1 MDEIQF
7 TAGGRD
13 SFSVV
18 NDSRSYE
25 DSYSAGRKTKVEFG
39 SRPPRGG
46 MAPED
51 FDPDPYYEAPV
62 GSEERPKRPQLFGT
76 EEYGGMKQVQA
87 PAPEEPRRKSQ
98 DEEMREEE
106 YRRRQE
112 EDTYVDPW
120 RQDAGSFKAREEE
133 SYDRQEEVPYRRRE
147 ENSYRRRD
155 EEENYNLQ
163 KEVSYRRQEEDPYRS
178 AEDYSAPYGRRESYP
193 EPQRRGVEAA
203 PSERLVKPER
213 TVKPERVAAP
223 ERTPERSVHGEES
236 YPNREKKAQQ
246 IPDLAG
252 LDLTS
257 LAGLGGEATGSELLL
272 KQVDAFREKALEIQQ
287 LIGDKEK
294 RVRELDQQVKSR
306 ETQNTE
312 LQQSLE
318 KKRSE
323 ANDIMRGVNVQIDR
337 MAQRITANNEEISSE
352 LKNRL
357 NEISTQISSGMQVD
371 LTEVTDGM
379 RSDMNELS
387 TEMRN
392 NIAEIKET
400 VQTTLVDQTADM
412 KNTIDGMS
420 ATLNDGFEGVK
431 NDLGEKVHS
440 ENVKVYR
447 NIQDLLK
454 EMDTTED
461 QREMLETQIG
471 KLKSQNFILT
481 VLSAINFGMLVI
493 VILFQMGIL

>member
-1 MDEIQF
+1 M
-7 TAGGRD
+7 
-13 SFSVV
+13 SV
-18 NDSRSYE
+18 SRSE
-25 DSYSAGRKTKVEFG
+25 KARDLIAHGMA
-39 SRPPRGG
+39 RGG
-46 MAPED
+46 LGDIDRFTGEVGCLEHTFISLGRIGKIIILILHD
-51 FDPDPYYEAPV
+51 HPDRFPAEGTAFLRAVDRPV
-62 GSEERPKRPQLFGT
+62 RF
-76 EEYGGMKQVQA
+76 
-87 PAPEEPRRKSQ
+87 
-98 DEEMREEE
+98 
-106 YRRRQE
+106 
-112 EDTYVDPW
+112 
-120 RQDAGSFKAREEE
+120 
-133 SYDRQEEVPYRRRE
+133 
-147 ENSYRRRD
+147 
-155 EEENYNLQ
+155 
-163 KEVSYRRQEEDPYRS
+163 
-178 AEDYSAPYGRRESYP
+178 
-193 EPQRRGVEAA
+193 
-203 PSERLVKPER
+203 
-213 TVKPERVAAP
+213 
-223 ERTPERSVHGEES
+223 
-236 YPNREKKAQQ
+236 
-246 IPDLAG
+246 
-252 LDLTS
+252 
-257 LAGLGGEATGSELLL
+257 
-272 KQVDAFREKALEIQQ
+272 
-287 LIGDKEK
+287 
-294 RVRELDQQVKSR
+294 
-306 ETQNTE
+306 
-312 LQQSLE
+312 
-318 KKRSE
+318 
-323 ANDIMRGVNVQIDR
+323 DR

-412 KNTIDGMS
+412 KSTIDGMS